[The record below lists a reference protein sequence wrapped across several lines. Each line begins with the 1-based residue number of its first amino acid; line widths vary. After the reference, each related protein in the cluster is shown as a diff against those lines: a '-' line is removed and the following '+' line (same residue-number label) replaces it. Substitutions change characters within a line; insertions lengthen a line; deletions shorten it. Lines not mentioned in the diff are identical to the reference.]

1 MKERTQLRKHSF
13 VRGLTAFA
21 LAALL
26 FLYSGVAPAP
36 SVRAAESISD
46 LKAQLA
52 ELEKQEEANNTKLE
66 ELRDDVN
73 QKRAYRDELQAKID
87 TIQQQLDVL
96 VKRIDE
102 LDDQIEQGEKDIADT
117 QISIDANFEKLKERL
132 RALYMTGEASSLAII
147 LKSTSL
153 VDYSQKSEML
163 KAVTEHDTEL
173 LDTLEAQLKSIE
185 EKVAQIN
192 ADKAELSD
200 SKKALD
206 KKSTELSTLYEE
218 NQALLAE
225 AEQSEAEAQA
235 EAERIEK
242 EKAEADA
249 AIDKW
254 YEEYYAAL
262 EAAGNNAGGSG
273 GAGYVGTGSFVWPMP
288 GYTYI
293 TCYYGDGGHRGIDI
307 AGSGIY
313 GKPIVAADSGTVIYS
328 AWMDSYGYCVF
339 IDHGNGYSTRYAHA
353 SALACSVGDTVS
365 PGQTIA
371 YVGSTGNSTGP
382 HLHFE
387 VIYYG
392 STTNPF
398 NYF

>member
-1 MKERTQLRKHSF
+1 MQLRKHSF
-13 VRGLTAFA
+13 VRGFTAFS
-21 LAALL
+21 LAVLL
-26 FLYSGVAPAP
+26 FVYTGVIPAPA
-36 SVRAAESISD
+36 VHADESISD

-52 ELEKQEEANNTKLE
+52 DLEKQEEKNNAQLE
-66 ELRDDVN
+66 KLRDDVN

-87 TIQQQLDVL
+87 TVQQQLDLL
-96 VKRIDE
+96 VNRIDE
-102 LDDQIEQGEKDIADT
+102 LDDQITEGEREIADT
-117 QISIDANFEKLKERL
+117 QVSIQNNYEKLKERL
-132 RALYMTGEASSLAII
+132 RALYMAGEASTLAII
-147 LKSTSL
+147 LNSTSL
-153 VDYSQKSEML
+153 VDYTQKSEMI
-163 KAVTEHDTEL
+163 KAVTAHDTEL
-173 LDTLEAQLKSIE
+173 LDTLETQLKSIE
-185 EKVAQIN
+185 ETVQQIN
-192 ADKAELSD
+192 ANKEELSED
-200 SKKALD
+200 KKSLD
-206 KKSTELSTLYEE
+206 KKSTELSALYEE
-218 NQALLAE
+218 NQKLLAE

-235 EAERIEK
+235 EAERIER

-262 EAAGNNAGGSG
+262 EAAGSNSDGSG
-273 GAGYVGTGSFVWPMP
+273 GAGYIGTGSFVWPMP

-293 TCYYGDGGHRGIDI
+293 TCYYGDGGHRGIDV
-307 AGSGIY
+307 AGGGIY
-313 GKPIVAADSGTVIYS
+313 GKPIVAADGGTVIYS

-353 SALACSVGDTVS
+353 SALACSVGDYVS

-387 VIYYG
+387 VLYYG
-392 STTNPF
+392 STTNQL

>member
-1 MKERTQLRKHSF
+1 MRS
-13 VRGLTAFA
+13 LTAFS
-21 LAALL
+21 LAVLL
-26 FLYSGVAPAP
+26 FLYSGVVAAPATH
-36 SVRAAESISD
+36 AESISD
-46 LKAQLA
+46 LKAQL
-52 ELEKQEEANNTKLE
+52 ETLEAQEEANNARLE
-66 ELRDDVN
+66 ALRDDVN
-73 QKRAYRDELQAKID
+73 QKRAYRDEIQAKID
-87 TIQQQLDVL
+87 TVQQQLDLL
-96 VKRIDE
+96 VKQIAA
-102 LDDQIEQGEKDIADT
+102 LDDQIEQGEKEIAET
-117 QISIDANFEKLKERL
+117 QDSIEGNFDLLKERL
-132 RALYMTGEASSLAII
+132 RAMYMTGEASSLSII
-147 LKSTSL
+147 LKSSSL
-153 VDYSQKSEML
+153 MDYSKKSEML
-163 KAVTEHDTEL
+163 KAITEHDTEL
-173 LDTLEAQLKSIE
+173 LDTLEEQLKSIE
-185 EKVAQIN
+185 EKVEQIN
-192 ADKAELSD
+192 ADKEELSESKKSLDRKSLELSD
-200 SKKALD
+200 
-206 KKSTELSTLYEE
+206 LYEQ
-218 NQALLAE
+218 NQALLEE
-225 AEQSEAEAQA
+225 AEQNEAEAQA
-235 EAERIEK
+235 EAERIEQ

-262 EAAGNNAGGSG
+262 EAAGNNAGGGG
-273 GAGYVGTGSFVWPMP
+273 GASYVGTGSFVWPMP

-307 AGSGIY
+307 AGGGIY

>member
-1 MKERTQLRKHSF
+1 MRS
-13 VRGLTAFA
+13 LTAFS
-21 LAALL
+21 LAVLL
-26 FLYSGVAPAP
+26 FLYSGVVAAPATH
-36 SVRAAESISD
+36 AESISD
-46 LKAQLA
+46 LKAQL
-52 ELEKQEEANNTKLE
+52 ETLEAQEEANNARLE
-66 ELRDDVN
+66 ALRDDVN
-73 QKRAYRDELQAKID
+73 QKRAYRDEIQAKID
-87 TIQQQLDVL
+87 TVQQQLDLL
-96 VKRIDE
+96 VKQIAA
-102 LDDQIEQGEKDIADT
+102 LDDQIEQGEKDIAET
-117 QISIDANFEKLKERL
+117 QDSIEGNFDLLKERL
-132 RALYMTGEASSLAII
+132 RAMYMTGEASSLSII
-147 LKSTSL
+147 LKSSSL
-153 VDYSQKSEML
+153 MDYSKKSEML
-163 KAVTEHDTEL
+163 QAITEHDTEL
-173 LDTLEAQLKSIE
+173 LDTLEEQLKSIE
-185 EKVAQIN
+185 EKVEQIN
-192 ADKAELSD
+192 ADKEELSESKKSLDRKSLELSD
-200 SKKALD
+200 
-206 KKSTELSTLYEE
+206 LYEQ
-218 NQALLAE
+218 NQALLEE
-225 AEQSEAEAQA
+225 AEQNEAEAQA
-235 EAERIEK
+235 EAERIEQ

-262 EAAGNNAGGSG
+262 EAAGNNAGGGG

-307 AGSGIY
+307 AGGGIY

>member
-1 MKERTQLRKHSF
+1 MQLHKHSF
-13 VRGLTAFA
+13 VRTLTAFS
-21 LAALL
+21 LAVLL
-26 FLYSGVAPAP
+26 FVYAGVLPAP
-36 SVRAAESISD
+36 TVRAEGSISD

-52 ELEKQEEANNTKLE
+52 DLEEQEEENNARLE
-66 ELRDDVN
+66 ALRDDVN
-73 QKRAYRDELQAKID
+73 QKRAYRDEMQAKID
-87 TIQQQLDVL
+87 TVQQQLDLL

-102 LDDQIEQGEKDIADT
+102 LDDQIMQGEKEIAET
-117 QISIDANFEKLKERL
+117 QVSISDNFEKLKKRL
-132 RALYMTGEASSLAII
+132 RALYMAGEASTLSIVLN
-147 LKSTSL
+147 STSL
-153 VDYSQKSEML
+153 VDYSQKTEMI
-163 KAVTEHDTEL
+163 KAVTAHDTEL
-173 LDTLEAQLKSIE
+173 LNTLETQLKSIE
-185 EKVAQIN
+185 EKVKQIN
-192 ADKAELSD
+192 ADKEELSLD
-200 SKKALD
+200 KKALD
-206 KKSTELSTLYEE
+206 QKSSELSALYEE
-218 NQALLAE
+218 NQKLLAE

-235 EAERIEK
+235 EAERIER

-273 GAGYVGTGSFVWPMP
+273 AGYIGTGSFVWPMP

-293 TCYYGDGGHRGIDI
+293 TCYYGDGGHRGIDV
-307 AGSGIY
+307 AGGGIY

-353 SALACSVGDTVS
+353 SALACSVGDRVE

-387 VIYYG
+387 VLYYG

-398 NYF
+398 NYY

>member
-1 MKERTQLRKHSF
+1 MRS
-13 VRGLTAFA
+13 LTAFS
-21 LAALL
+21 LAVLL
-26 FLYSGVAPAP
+26 FLYSGVFAAPA
-36 SVRAAESISD
+36 AHAESISD
-46 LKAQLA
+46 LKAQL
-52 ELEKQEEANNTKLE
+52 ETLEAQEEANNARLE
-66 ELRDDVN
+66 ALRDDVN
-73 QKRAYRDELQAKID
+73 QKRAYRDEIQAKID
-87 TIQQQLDVL
+87 TVQQQLDLL
-96 VKRIDE
+96 VKQIAA
-102 LDDQIEQGEKDIADT
+102 LDDQIEQGEKDIAET
-117 QISIDANFEKLKERL
+117 QDSIEGNFDLLKERL
-132 RALYMTGEASSLAII
+132 RAMYMTGEASSLSII
-147 LKSTSL
+147 LKSSSL
-153 VDYSQKSEML
+153 MDYSKKSEML
-163 KAVTEHDTEL
+163 QAITEHDTEL
-173 LDTLEAQLKSIE
+173 LDTLEEQLKSIE
-185 EKVAQIN
+185 EKVEQIN
-192 ADKAELSD
+192 ADKEELSESKKSLDRKSLELSD
-200 SKKALD
+200 
-206 KKSTELSTLYEE
+206 LYEQ
-218 NQALLAE
+218 NQALLEE
-225 AEQSEAEAQA
+225 AEQNEAEAQA
-235 EAERIEK
+235 EAERIEQ

-262 EAAGNNAGGSG
+262 EAAGNNAGGGG

-307 AGSGIY
+307 AGGGIY

>member
-1 MKERTQLRKHSF
+1 MCKHGFMRS
-13 VRGLTAFA
+13 LTAFS
-21 LAALL
+21 LAVLL
-26 FLYSGVAPAP
+26 FLYSGVVAAPA
-36 SVRAAESISD
+36 AHAESISD
-46 LKAQLA
+46 LKAQL
-52 ELEKQEEANNTKLE
+52 ETLEAQEETNNARLE
-66 ELRDDVN
+66 ALRDDVN
-73 QKRAYRDELQAKID
+73 QKRAYRDEIQAKID
-87 TIQQQLDVL
+87 TVQQQLDLL
-96 VKRIDE
+96 VKQIAA
-102 LDDQIEQGEKDIADT
+102 LDDQIEQGERDIAET
-117 QISIDANFEKLKERL
+117 QDSIEGNFDLLKERL
-132 RALYMTGEASSLAII
+132 RAMYMTGEASSLSII
-147 LKSTSL
+147 LKSSSL
-153 VDYSQKSEML
+153 MDYSKKSEML
-163 KAVTEHDTEL
+163 QAITEHDTEL
-173 LDTLEAQLKSIE
+173 LDTLEEQLKSIE
-185 EKVAQIN
+185 EKVEQIN
-192 ADKAELSD
+192 ADKEELSESKKSLDRKSLELSD
-200 SKKALD
+200 
-206 KKSTELSTLYEE
+206 LYEQ
-218 NQALLAE
+218 NQALLEE
-225 AEQSEAEAQA
+225 AEQNEAEAQA
-235 EAERIEK
+235 EAERIEQ

-262 EAAGNNAGGSG
+262 EAAGNNAGGGG

-307 AGSGIY
+307 AGGGIY

>member
-1 MKERTQLRKHSF
+1 MRLSKHGF
-13 VRGLTAFA
+13 IRGLAAFS
-21 LAALL
+21 LATLL
-26 FLYSGVAPAP
+26 VVYTGILPPV
-36 SVRAAESISD
+36 SVHAESISD
-46 LKAQLA
+46 LKAQLSALEA
-52 ELEKQEEANNTKLE
+52 EEEENDARLAA
-66 ELRDDVN
+66 LRDDVS

-87 TIQQQLDVL
+87 TVQQQLDLL
-96 VKRIDE
+96 VQQIAA
-102 LDDQIEQGEKDIADT
+102 LDDQIEQGEKDIAET
-117 QISIDANFEKLKERL
+117 QDGIETNFDLLKERL
-132 RALYMTGEASSLAII
+132 RAMYMAGESSTLAIV
-147 LKSTSL
+147 LNSTSL
-153 VDYSQKSEML
+153 VDYSQKSEMV
-163 KAVTEHDTEL
+163 KAITEHDTQL
-173 LDTLEAQLKSIE
+173 LDTLETQLASIE

-192 ADKAELSD
+192 ADKAELSE

-206 KKSTELSTLYEE
+206 QKSTELSALYEE

-225 AEQSEAEAQA
+225 AEQNEAEAQA
-235 EAERIEK
+235 EAARIAE
-242 EKAEADA
+242 EKAAADA
-249 AIDKW
+249 AIDAW

-262 EAAGNNAGGSG
+262 EAAGNNAGGV
-273 GAGYVGTGSFVWPMP
+273 GYVGTGSFVWPMP

-293 TCYYGDGGHRGIDI
+293 TCYYGDGGHRGIDV
-307 AGSGIY
+307 AGGGIY
-313 GKPIVAADSGTVIYS
+313 GKPIVAADGGKVIYS

-387 VIYYG
+387 VIYAG
-392 STTNPF
+392 STTDPF